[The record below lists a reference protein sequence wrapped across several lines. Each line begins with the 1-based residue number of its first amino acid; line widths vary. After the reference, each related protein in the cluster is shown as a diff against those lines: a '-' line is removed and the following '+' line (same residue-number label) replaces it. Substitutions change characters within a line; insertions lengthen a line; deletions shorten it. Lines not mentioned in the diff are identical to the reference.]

1 MEVQKTYACFI
12 DFIVKHSEMV
22 EALERTGIDGK
33 DIRNITELYWNQKV
47 GKHRIACTTPI
58 PVSASGARGQTRGI
72 IWLDYTVGSD
82 MEIRNIEIYS
92 YSPAVWPAAPKS

>member
-47 GKHRIACTTPI
+47 A
-58 PVSASGARGQTRGI
+58 
-72 IWLDYTVGSD
+72 
-82 MEIRNIEIYS
+82 IRVDQELS
-92 YSPAVWPAAPKS
+92 